1 MDTPSTVPEDPR
13 DRLSDLF
20 GGRHWWMEEAM
31 FAKRAEVERLFG
43 CEDAL
48 MRALQEH
55 ATCEVVV
62 QEGMSEGKVWWRFP
76 KSVLV

>member
-1 MDTPSTVPEDPR
+1 
-13 DRLSDLF
+13 
-20 GGRHWWMEEAM
+20 MEEAM

-48 MRALQEH
+48 MQALQEH